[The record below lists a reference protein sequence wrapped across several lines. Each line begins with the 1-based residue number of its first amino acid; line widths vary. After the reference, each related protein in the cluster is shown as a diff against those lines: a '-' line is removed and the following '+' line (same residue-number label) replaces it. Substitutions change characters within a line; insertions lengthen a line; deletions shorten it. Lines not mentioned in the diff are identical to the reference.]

1 MYNAHVRFSP
11 LGTCFDGVNGYNC
24 SCHNGYMGHN
34 CDVAMVGCLS
44 SPCGHGKLLSY
55 QYKKPGG
62 NVTDKYRTLKDVWN
76 MNNNLDFKRDIS
88 HLNRHLK

>member
-44 SPCGHGKLLSY
+44 SPCGHAKLLSY
-55 QYKKPGG
+55 QYKKPGEM
-62 NVTDKYRTLKDVWN
+62 TLINTV
-76 MNNNLDFKRDIS
+76 L
-88 HLNRHLK
+88 